1 MSEVKFLLD
10 PATAARV
17 CDWART
23 HLERDPHG
31 GGPFGDEYRTSSLYF
46 DTADRDVF
54 HRRDSY
60 GRSKYRIRR
69 YDDQDIVF
77 LERKLRTSAFLNK
90 RRTAMALGELARIGH
105 AGAPWTGS
113 WFDERLTLRDLRPVC
128 QVSYN
133 RLARISAP
141 PSVPLRLTLD
151 TNIRALAA
159 ARVGFNAS
167 QGRQICENQIVLE
180 MKYPIASPAMLKEL
194 IQEFR
199 LIPAR
204 ASKYRMA
211 ADALDLIPE
220 VTAAVEAIE
229 AHGATYA

>member
-90 RRTAMALGELARIGH
+90 RRTAMALGELARIGQS
-105 AGAPWTGS
+105 GAPWTGS

-167 QGRQICENQIVLE
+167 QGRQICENQVVLE